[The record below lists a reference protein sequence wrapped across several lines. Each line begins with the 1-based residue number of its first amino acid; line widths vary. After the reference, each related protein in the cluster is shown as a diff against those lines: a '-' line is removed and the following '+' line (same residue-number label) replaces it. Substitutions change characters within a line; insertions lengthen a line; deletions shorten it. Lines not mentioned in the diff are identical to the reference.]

1 MDVHSRQHN
10 LSRQIAVELD
20 VASCAISLA
29 GRPVEASDLAAGDLE
44 DWQVVLGYGPSRRA
58 FRSGRTVEQRACD
71 ARSTDVDEFAQY
83 MAATGVASATA
94 LPLCASGEPL
104 GAMTIYQRSPR
115 SLTTRERLQAKR
127 AAERVAASIRL
138 DPLEWVMRRDMVTAG
153 LELAAGCVMAR
164 STLSAADAT
173 VLIRAHAYATGTTL
187 RETCAQVIEGSAI
200 SLV

>member
-1 MDVHSRQHN
+1 M
-10 LSRQIAVELD
+10 
-20 VASCAISLA
+20 
-29 GRPVEASDLAAGDLE
+29 
-44 DWQVVLGYGPSRRA
+44 LGYGPSRRA

-115 SLTTRERLQAKR
+115 SLTTGQRLQAKR